1 LWRGASLA
9 RRTLFNFLLY
19 LEFLGLVWGVS
30 LVSSFGAGRALGII
44 GSVLVVFDLVLGAV
58 GLYTFLFTIAGLILV
73 VASLHYISLVYG
85 ERRVFRYAVV
95 AVAVFL
101 LALIL
106 VLLLVALTLGFA
118 FLSILLGPLGALPA
132 MGSLVLLLIVS
143 LLILL
148 AAAPISALFWYL
160 SLDALSR
167 VSGVTLFKWAALL
180 YAAGV
185 ALLILGVLTLIV
197 LVGIIFLALSYIS
210 TLASWVL
217 LAIAFYTLKP
227 PQPQGLT

>member
-1 LWRGASLA
+1 
-9 RRTLFNFLLY
+9 
-19 LEFLGLVWGVS
+19 
-30 LVSSFGAGRALGII
+30 VSSFDVGRTLGIV
-44 GSVLVVFDLVLGAV
+44 GSVLVVFDLVLVAV
-58 GLYTFLFTIAGLILV
+58 GLYTFLLTIAGLILV

-101 LALIL
+101 LALIF

-132 MGSLVLLLIVS
+132 IGSLVLLLIVS

-160 SLDALSR
+160 SLDTLSR
-167 VSGVTLFKWAALL
+167 VSGVTLFKWAAVL

-185 ALLILGVLTLIV
+185 ALLVLGALTLVV
-197 LVGIIFLALSYIS
+197 LVGIIFLALGYIS
-210 TLASWVL
+210 ILASWVL
-217 LAIAFYTLKP
+217 LAVAFYTLKP

>member
-1 LWRGASLA
+1 
-9 RRTLFNFLLY
+9 
-19 LEFLGLVWGVS
+19 
-30 LVSSFGAGRALGII
+30 VSSFDVGRALGIV
-44 GSVLVVFDLVLGAV
+44 GSVLVVFDLVLGV
-58 GLYTFLFTIAGLILV
+58 VRLYTFLFTIAGLLLV

-101 LALIL
+101 LAIIL
-106 VLLLVALTLGFA
+106 VLLLVALTLGFT

-132 MGSLVLLLIVS
+132 IGSLVLLLIVS

-185 ALLILGVLTLIV
+185 ALLVLGALILIV

-210 TLASWVL
+210 ILASWIL

-227 PQPQGLT
+227 PVAQGLT

>member
-1 LWRGASLA
+1 M
-9 RRTLFNFLLY
+9 
-19 LEFLGLVWGVS
+19 
-30 LVSSFGAGRALGII
+30 SSFDVGRALGII
-44 GSVLVVFDLVLGAV
+44 GSALVVFDLVLVAV
-58 GLYTFLFTIAGLILV
+58 GLYTFLLTIAGLILV

-85 ERRVFRYAVV
+85 ERRVFRYAVI
-95 AVAVFL
+95 AVAVSL

-106 VLLLVALTLGFA
+106 VLLLVAITLGFA

-132 MGSLVLLLIVS
+132 IGSLVLLLIVS

-160 SLDALSR
+160 SLDTLSR
-167 VSGVTLFKWAALL
+167 VSGVTLFKWAAVL

-185 ALLILGVLTLIV
+185 VLLILGVLTLIV

-227 PQPQGLT
+227 SQPQGLT